1 MVGSSS
7 KLTQTG
13 TKQEKNIKF
22 DGDYFQLWGTHT

>member
-1 MVGSSS
+1 MVGSS

-13 TKQEKNIKF
+13 TKQDKNIKF